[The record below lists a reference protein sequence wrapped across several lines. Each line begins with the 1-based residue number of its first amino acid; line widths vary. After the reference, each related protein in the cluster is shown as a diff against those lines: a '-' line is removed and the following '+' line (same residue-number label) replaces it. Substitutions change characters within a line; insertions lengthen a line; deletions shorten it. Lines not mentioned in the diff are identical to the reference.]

1 MTIVVDASA
10 LVAIALDEPEAE
22 AMMAALDGVQ
32 GWATPV
38 NIMEAGLTLVLREGL
53 FTPAQFQDWLADRNV
68 AETHSVTFGHA
79 LAAYLQYGKG
89 VHRAALNMGDCYAYA
104 LAKQMGAPLLYKGND
119 FVLTDVKS
127 ALQPT

>member
-68 AETHSVTFGHA
+68 AETHTITSGHA

-89 VHRAALNMGDCYAYA
+89 VHRAGLNMGDCYAYA
-104 LAKQMGAPLLYKGND
+104 LARQMGAPLLYKGND

>member
-38 NIMEAGLTLVLREGL
+38 NIMEAGLILVLREGL

-68 AETHSVTFGHA
+68 AETHSVTSVHA

-89 VHRAALNMGDCYAYA
+89 VHRAGLNMGDCYAYA
-104 LAKQMGAPLLYKGND
+104 LARLMGAPLLYKGND

>member
-38 NIMEAGLTLVLREGL
+38 NIMEAGLILVLREGL

-68 AETHSVTFGHA
+68 AETHGVTSAHA

-89 VHRAALNMGDCYAYA
+89 VHRAGLNMGECYAYA
-104 LAKQMGAPLLYKGND
+104 LARLMGAPLLYKGND

>member
-1 MTIVVDASA
+1 MTIVVDSSA
-10 LVAIALDEPEAE
+10 LVAMARREPEAE
-22 AMMAALDGVQ
+22 AMERVLDGVQ

-38 NIMEAGLTLVLREGL
+38 NIMEAGLILVLRESR
-53 FTPAQFQDWLADRNV
+53 FNQSQFLAWVADQNV
-68 AETHSVTFGHA
+68 VETNTVTSGHA

-89 VHRAALNMGDCYAYA
+89 VHRAGLNMGDCYAYA
-104 LAKQMGAPLLYKGND
+104 LASLMGAPLLYKGND